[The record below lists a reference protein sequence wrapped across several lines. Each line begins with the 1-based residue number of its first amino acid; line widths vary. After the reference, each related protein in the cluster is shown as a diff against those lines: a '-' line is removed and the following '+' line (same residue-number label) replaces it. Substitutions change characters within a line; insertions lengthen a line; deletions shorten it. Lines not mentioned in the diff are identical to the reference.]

1 MSEQRR
7 SSSPLSSAS
16 PSPVQE
22 PTANGDPPPAP
33 LHLGPAADILDNDN
47 DDGDLVGGSSPTTLT
62 EPLTDSE
69 LTDDEDDLDDSPQ
82 QADGAADEPS
92 IEHPEDEEADVP
104 APDDTTDETP
114 VGKR

>member
-22 PTANGDPPPAP
+22 PTANGNPPPAP
-33 LHLGPAADILDNDN
+33 LHLGPAADPLDNDN

-69 LTDDEDDLDDSPQ
+69 LTDDEDDVDDAAQ
-82 QADGAADEPS
+82 QADGAAEDPS
-92 IEHPEDEEADVP
+92 NETPEEGSAAPGGDDIAD
-104 APDDTTDETP
+104 DTP